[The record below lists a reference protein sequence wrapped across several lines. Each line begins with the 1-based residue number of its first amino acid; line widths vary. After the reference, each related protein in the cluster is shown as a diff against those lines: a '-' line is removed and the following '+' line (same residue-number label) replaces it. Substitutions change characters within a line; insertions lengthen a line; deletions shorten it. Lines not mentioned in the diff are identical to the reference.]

1 MLKIIKP
8 KIVLASASPR
18 RRELLDMLGVD
29 FSVLKPS
36 PDAEPP
42 CSRSG
47 CGLIELRENKKSD
60 SEQNDS
66 SMYAEYSAFLGKQKE
81 DAKITVE
88 VLPILDC
95 VGPYANL
102 SLRLHEA
109 YEAEVLAEVVQEVQ
123 NSALAKARS
132 SASQVVL
139 QPDEQAL
146 VIGADTV
153 VVCGRAVLGK
163 PSSKAEAR
171 EMLTG
176 LSGRWHHVVTG
187 VAVQSLPSG
196 KSMKSCA
203 ITAVKFRSSLEQEI
217 EIYVETGH
225 PLDKAGAYGIQ
236 ELGSLLVEKI
246 DGCYFNVV
254 GLPLTVLNSLSAAFG
269 FNLLSLRK

>member
-8 KIVLASASPR
+8 KIILASASPR
-18 RRELLDMLGVD
+18 RRELLDMLGIP

-47 CGLIELRENKKSD
+47 CGLVELRENVKND
-60 SEQNDS
+60 SELGKS
-66 SMYAEYSAFLGKQKE
+66 SMYAEYSVFLGEQKK
-81 DAKITVE
+81 AAGIPTE
-88 VLPILDC
+88 VKPIFDS
-95 VGPYANL
+95 VGPHANL

-109 YEAEVLAEVVQEVQ
+109 YEAEILAEVIQEVQ
-123 NSALAKARS
+123 NSALAKAKS
-132 SASQVVL
+132 SASRVAL
-139 QPDEQAL
+139 QSDEQVL

-163 PSSKAEAR
+163 PGSKTEAK

-187 VAVQSLPSG
+187 VAVYSLPSG
-196 KSMKSCA
+196 KFIKSCA
-203 ITAVKFRSSLEQEI
+203 VTAVKFRSSLEQEI

-254 GLPLTVLNSLSAAFG
+254 GLPLTVLNSLSAVFG

>member
-1 MLKIIKP
+1 MLKENKP
-8 KIVLASASPR
+8 KIILASASPR
-18 RRELLDMLGVD
+18 RRELLEMLGLD
-29 FSVLKPS
+29 FTVLKPS
-36 PDAEPP
+36 PEAEPP

-47 CGLIELRENKKSD
+47 CGLAELKENVRDDFGSA
-60 SEQNDS
+60 SA
-66 SMYAEYSAFLGKQKE
+66 SMYAEYSAFLGQDVSKVRAIPQ
-81 DAKITVE
+81 VQ
-88 VLPILDC
+88 PILDC

-109 YEAEVLAEVVQEVQ
+109 CEAEVLAEVIKEVQ

-139 QPDEQAL
+139 EQTSQSL
-146 VIGADTV
+146 VIGSDTV
-153 VVCGRAVLGK
+153 VVCGKAVLGK
-163 PSSKAEAR
+163 PGSKAEAL

-176 LSGRWHHVVTG
+176 LAGRWHHVVTG
-187 VAVQSLPSG
+187 VAVQALPLG
-196 KSMKSCA
+196 KFIKSCA
-203 ITAVKFRSSLEQEI
+203 VTAVKFRSSIEQEI
-217 EIYVETGH
+217 KAYVETGH

-269 FNLLSLRK
+269 FNLFSLRD